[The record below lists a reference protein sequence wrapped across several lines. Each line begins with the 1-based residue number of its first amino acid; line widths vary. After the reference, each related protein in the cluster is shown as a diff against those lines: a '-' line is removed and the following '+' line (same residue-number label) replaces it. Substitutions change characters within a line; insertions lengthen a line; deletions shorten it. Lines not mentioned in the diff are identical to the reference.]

1 VPRSARF
8 VCPLFGSLVS
18 RSLQQSHLTL
28 SYDTMHST
36 RCRFWFYV
44 SVLGLSQAV
53 QLALFARQH
62 CPSFQSQSLQA
73 YDKHSPCLSG
83 PSNLGFSSNHSFK
96 PLSSAG
102 SAKQDQF
109 DLDPKGHAYFPV
121 AGTPSQ
127 SSRETVKNGEPLQI
141 RIDTWRQLSP
151 STTSPATTSEATS
164 RTGDDIPLVFTFKE
178 LQAATRN
185 FNPTLLIGEG
195 GFGRVY
201 YGVLDGR
208 EVAVKRLEKQTTLP
222 GKHVRTFVCL
232 SVWFGVVLEQSAVA
246 LLNSEVSRTFS
257 CSHAQSETTG
267 FWTGGI

>member
-1 VPRSARF
+1 
-8 VCPLFGSLVS
+8 L
-18 RSLQQSHLTL
+18 
-28 SYDTMHST
+28 
-36 RCRFWFYV
+36 
-44 SVLGLSQAV
+44 LGL
-53 QLALFARQH
+53 LIPEF
-62 CPSFQSQSLQA
+62 F
-73 YDKHSPCLSG
+73 
-83 PSNLGFSSNHSFK
+83 SNHIFK

-127 SSRETVKNGEPLQI
+127 SSQETVNNGQPLQI

-151 STTSPATTSEATS
+151 STTSPATTSEAAS

-222 GKHVRTFVCL
+222 GKHVRTCVPPFV
-232 SVWFGVVLEQSAVA
+232 SFAVSLEQ
-246 LLNSEVSRTFS
+246 
-257 CSHAQSETTG
+257 
-267 FWTGGI
+267 